1 MFIKE
6 RDSNMR
12 ITESKLRRVIRS
24 VINEEFKGFNPSAVR
39 PGDSLSD
46 DQIKMRHNGFKY
58 NKKAL
63 ALLRQVKDEIV
74 KSQKDGCDISLMLA
88 NDLHHI
94 YATIGNIQGR
104 PVEESGML
112 AGFAE
117 EGEVHELDTFIALL
131 KNI

>member
-1 MFIKE
+1 
-6 RDSNMR
+6 
-12 ITESKLRRVIRS
+12 

-39 PGDSLSD
+39 PGDELSG
-46 DQIKMRHNGFKY
+46 DQIEMRNKGFEY

-63 ALLRQVKDEIV
+63 AGLRQVKDAIV
-74 KSQKDGCDISLMLA
+74 KSQENGCDISLMLA

-112 AGFAE
+112 KGFE
-117 EGEVHELDTFIALL
+117 HNEGEVHELDTFIALL